1 MGLTVGNIST
11 TLERR
16 YSELRIVKD
25 LHRNTVQVVITYAD
39 GFYAQ
44 DGSWRTV
51 DTGTMTLEGDAVL
64 AIMGLTSSR
73 LGMRT
78 SAIGAVL
85 DRAIYGVLS
94 GEIPLRSTLS
104 VRVVDQDG
112 KPVRATVS
120 VTKGEVKYGI
130 QQGAEVVFDLSV
142 LVGVK
147 VQAEA
152 EGYQPASKDFPVLQ
166 GETSL
171 TLTLI
176 PEEAPSQ

>member
-1 MGLTVGNIST
+1 MGLTVGQIQT

-25 LHRNTVQVVITYAD
+25 LHRNTVQVVVAYAD

-51 DTGTMTLEGDAVL
+51 DTGMLTIEGDAVL
-64 AIMGLTSSR
+64 AIMGLTPSR
-73 LGMRT
+73 LGLNT
-78 SAIGAVL
+78 SAIGVAL
-85 DRAIYGVLS
+85 DTAIYGVLS
-94 GEIPLRSTLS
+94 GQIPLRSTLS

-120 VTKGEVKYGI
+120 VAKGEVKYGI
-130 QQGAEVVFDLSV
+130 QQGAEVVFDLPV

-147 VQAEA
+147 VLAEA
-152 EGYQPASKDFPVLQ
+152 EGYQPASQDLAVLQ
-166 GETSL
+166 GEMSL
-171 TLTLI
+171 TLTLT
-176 PEEAPSQ
+176 PQEG

>member
-1 MGLTVGNIST
+1 MGLTVGQIQT

-16 YSELRIVKD
+16 YSELRVVKD

-51 DTGTMTLEGDAVL
+51 DSGMLTIEGDAVL
-64 AIMGLTSSR
+64 AVMGLTPSR
-73 LGMRT
+73 LGLQT

-94 GEIPLRSTLS
+94 GEIPLRATLS

-120 VTKGEVKYGI
+120 VAKGDLKYGI
-130 QQGAEVVFDLSV
+130 QQGAEVVFDLPV

-147 VQAEA
+147 VLAEA
-152 EGYQPASKDFPVLQ
+152 EGYQPASQDLAVLR
-166 GETSL
+166 GEMSL
-171 TLTLI
+171 TLTLT
-176 PEEAPSQ
+176 PQEG

>member
-1 MGLTVGNIST
+1 MGLAVGQIQT

-25 LHRNTVQVVITYAD
+25 LHRNTVQVVIAYAD

-51 DTGTMTLEGDAVL
+51 DSGMLTIEGDAVL
-64 AIMGLTSSR
+64 AIMGLTPSR
-73 LGMRT
+73 LGLQTR
-78 SAIGAVL
+78 AIGPVL

-94 GEIPLRSTLS
+94 GEIPLRTTLS

-112 KPVRATVS
+112 KPVRATIS
-120 VTKGEVKYGI
+120 VAKGDVKYGI
-130 QQGAEVVFDLSV
+130 QQGAEVVFDLPV

-147 VQAEA
+147 VLAEA
-152 EGYQPASKDFPVLQ
+152 EGYKPASKDLAVLQ
-166 GETSL
+166 GEMSL
-171 TLTLI
+171 TLTL
-176 PEEAPSQ
+176 APQEG

>member
-39 GFYAQ
+39 GFYVQ

-64 AIMGLTSSR
+64 TVMGLTSSR
-73 LGMRT
+73 LGLRT

-120 VTKGEVKYGI
+120 VMKDDVIYGI
-130 QQGAEVVFDLSV
+130 QQGTEVVFDLSV

>member
-1 MGLTVGNIST
+1 MGLTVGQIQT

-16 YSELRIVKD
+16 YSELRVVKD
-25 LHRNTVQVVITYAD
+25 LHRNTVQVVIAYAD

-51 DTGTMTLEGDAVL
+51 DSGMLTIEGDAVL
-64 AIMGLTSSR
+64 GIMGLTPSR
-73 LGMRT
+73 LGLPT

-94 GEIPLRSTLS
+94 GEIPLRTTLS
-104 VRVVDQDG
+104 VRVVDQDS

-120 VTKGEVKYGI
+120 VAKGDVKYGI
-130 QQGAEVVFDLSV
+130 QQGAEVVFDLPV

-147 VQAEA
+147 VIAEA
-152 EGYQPASKDFPVLQ
+152 EGYQPASQDLAVLQ
-166 GETSL
+166 GEMSL
-171 TLTLI
+171 TLTLT
-176 PEEAPSQ
+176 PQED